1 MNKLNVYLSLITAMQ
16 FCLIQ
21 EPNISAIM
29 NRKTIDKGAAGAI
42 ESNHFDINAF
52 TLQAHDQLVQGI
64 NSTDIPKMRMADVNL
79 NAVYRFFGIKTL
91 QKLRRWSKENL
102 PLHVVIASIAA
113 VVIFTKD
120 G

>member
-1 MNKLNVYLSLITAMQ
+1 MQ

-52 TLQAHDQLVQGI
+52 ALQAHDQLVQSI
-64 NSTDIPKMRMADVNL
+64 NGTDIPKVSLADVNMY
-79 NAVYRFFGIKTL
+79 AV
-91 QKLRRWSKENL
+91 
-102 PLHVVIASIAA
+102 
-113 VVIFTKD
+113 
-120 G
+120 